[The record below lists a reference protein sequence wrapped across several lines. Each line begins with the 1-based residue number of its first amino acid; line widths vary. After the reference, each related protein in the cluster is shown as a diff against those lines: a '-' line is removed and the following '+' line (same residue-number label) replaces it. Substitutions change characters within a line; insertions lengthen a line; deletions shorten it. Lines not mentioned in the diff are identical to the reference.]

1 MPARSS
7 TPMRTA
13 ATVAAALLVLGPAA
27 YALGTAAHRTKG
39 PKRHHAKRS
48 FAISG
53 KLAGPLR
60 PGASRALNL
69 RLANRRP
76 FTLWVTRLR
85 IRVSVD
91 RRHRRAGC
99 TARRD
104 LAVRQLP
111 RRAYPLKLPARRA
124 RRLGRLRVRRLPR
137 VAMRNLRTVNQD
149 ACKGAKLRLRYTGTA
164 RRTRPRR

>member
-7 TPMRTA
+7 TARRTA
-13 ATVAAALLVLGPAA
+13 ATIAIALLVLGPAA
-27 YALGTAAHRTKG
+27 YALGTAVHKAPG
-39 PKRHHAKRS
+39 AKRHAKRS
-48 FAISG
+48 LTISG
-53 KLAGPLR
+53 RLARPLR
-60 PGASRALNL
+60 PGTSGRLDL

-76 FTLWVTRLR
+76 FAVWVTRLR

-99 TARRD
+99 SARRD
-104 LAVRQLP
+104 FAVRQLS
-111 RRAYPLKLPARRA
+111 RRAHPLRLPARRA
-124 RRLGRLRVRRLPR
+124 RRLSRLRVKRLPG

-164 RRTRPRR
+164 RRARPRR